1 MSRIRNLVGLALF
14 GATLSVAPAIR
25 AQPGQSCFNVDQI
38 QNRRLIDHHMMLLRV
53 SGRVYELD
61 FSSYCDPNDA
71 GVVFHPVANNGVI
84 CGAIDVNVSGREH
97 GGLCMAK
104 SLRLLSP
111 AEVAALP
118 PADLP

>member
-1 MSRIRNLVGLALF
+1 MSKLLSLIGLAAF
-14 GATLSVAPAIR
+14 GAALCAGTAIQ

-38 QNRRLIDHHMMLLRV
+38 QNRRLIDHRMLLLRV
-53 SGRVYELD
+53 SGRIYEMD
-61 FSSYCDPNDA
+61 FAGYCDPNDA
-71 GVVFHPVANNGVI
+71 GVVFHPVTNSGVI

-97 GGLCMAK
+97 GGLCMAR

-118 PADLP
+118 PADVP